1 VVGLTHEIRD
11 FTLGGS
17 GASFG
22 WRKGRVGHGFCCFNL
37 RLDGAT
43 RGKAE
48 YHLMGRLE
56 SGMWIFEAP
65 R

>member
-1 VVGLTHEIRD
+1 MRLGILPLVVLEQALDGGKEGL
-11 FTLGGS
+11 
-17 GASFG
+17 
-22 WRKGRVGHGFCCFNL
+22 GHGFCCFNL